1 MAVVISV
8 RRVVIAGLLFVAAVV
23 WVLINGPFEGP
34 TLLVLT
40 PGHGITLAD
49 LASVA
54 AAVVAATLL
63 VGCRR
68 RNPPRSRDDD

>member
-1 MAVVISV
+1 LAVVISV
-8 RRVVIAGLLFVAAVV
+8 RRVVIAGMLLVAAVV

-49 LASVA
+49 LASA
-54 AAVVAATLL
+54 AAGTHLDHATTTD
-63 VGCRR
+63 RQ
-68 RNPPRSRDDD
+68 